1 MSDRSTSGPRRSDLA
16 PRTSHI
22 GILGGTLDPLHC
34 GHLAAATAAR
44 DAFDLS
50 TVFVLPSHVPP
61 HRPVQP
67 AASPFHR
74 FAMASLAVSG
84 VERLQVSDDELRLA
98 GPSYTADTL
107 ERMLARGFAASQIFF
122 ITGADAFAE
131 IATWKRYPAVL
142 DLANF
147 VVVSRPGH
155 DLTAMKARLPE
166 LAPRMRAASDIGD
179 RLSDIDP
186 RLSHIGDRTATP
198 SIYLLETA
206 TPDVSST
213 QVRERLRRGEPIT
226 GLVPPLVEAHIHKHA
241 LYGAPELH
249 GQND

>member
-1 MSDRSTSGPRRSDLA
+1 L
-16 PRTSHI
+16 I
-22 GILGGTLDPLHC
+22 GILGGTLDPVHC
-34 GHLAAATAAR
+34 GHLAAAVAAR
-44 DAFDLS
+44 DAFHLS

-61 HRPVQP
+61 HRPAQP
-67 AASPFHR
+67 IASPFHR

-84 VERLQVSDDELRLA
+84 VDRLQASDDELRLE

-107 ERMLARGFAASQIFF
+107 ERLQKRGLAASQIFF

-155 DLTAMKARLPE
+155 ALESMKARLPE
-166 LAPRMRAASDIGD
+166 LASRMRAASDID
-179 RLSDIDP
+179 PRPSDIGY
-186 RLSHIGDRTATP
+186 RISTP

-213 QVRERLRRGEPIT
+213 RVRERLRRGEPIT
-226 GLVPPLVEAHIHKHA
+226 GLVPPLVEAHIHQHA

-249 GQND
+249 GKND

>member
-1 MSDRSTSGPRRSDLA
+1 MSERGSSAPRTPRLA
-16 PRTSHI
+16 PRI
-22 GILGGTLDPLHC
+22 GILGGTLDPIHC
-34 GHLAAATAAR
+34 GHLAAATATR
-44 DAFDLS
+44 DAFDLA

-61 HRPVQP
+61 HRPTHP
-67 AASPFHR
+67 IASPFQR
-74 FAMASLAVSG
+74 FAMAALAVSG
-84 VERLQVSDDELRLA
+84 VERLQASDDELRLD

-107 ERMLARGFAASQIFF
+107 ERLQTRGLAASQIFF
-122 ITGADAFAE
+122 ITGADAFAD

-155 DLTAMKARLPE
+155 DLAAMQARLPD
-166 LAPRMRAASDIGD
+166 LAGRMRVAIG
-179 RLSDIDP
+179 R
-186 RLSHIGDRTATP
+186 RP
-198 SIYLLETA
+198 SAIAYRPSEPLIYLLETA

-213 QVRERLRRGEPIT
+213 QVRERLGRGEPIT

-241 LYGAPELH
+241 LYGASELH